1 MITSMTGFA
10 NHSVM
15 LLEHEG
21 EQCLLDI
28 EIKTFNSRFFEP
40 TCKLPGTLSAYEMDV
55 INRLKKTLIRGRV
68 YCTIK
73 ISGYSTLLEKLAV
86 STRRIEEYL
95 ETAVLLRDK
104 FGIKGELSV
113 EKIIT
118 LPNVFA
124 TERAQLPP
132 EAIKRFLDGIDEAL
146 KQVLV
151 SRQQEG
157 ASLQVDLMQ
166 RFTRAGELMAHIELE
181 TQKAVAQK
189 REQIS
194 GLQERAQEG
203 DEEARS
209 LLGDLYAA
217 IDKMDVH
224 EEIVR
229 FGAHLNAVHEH
240 LASGNPEKGRKLD
253 FILQELGREINTVMA
268 KCSSYQISSSGVDVK
283 VEMEKAREQVQNVV

>member
-1 MITSMTGFA
+1 
-10 NHSVM
+10 

-21 EQCLLDI
+21 EQCVLDI

-55 INRLKKTLIRGRV
+55 VNRLKKTLLRGRV

-73 ISGYSTLLEKLAV
+73 ISGYSTLLEKLNV
-86 STRRIEEYL
+86 SSRRVEEYL
-95 ETAVLLRDK
+95 DTAAMLREK
-104 FGIKGELSV
+104 FDLKGELAV
-113 EKIIT
+113 NQIIT
-118 LPNVFA
+118 LPNVFT
-124 TERAQLPP
+124 TERTQLPP
-132 EAIKRFLDGIDEAL
+132 DAINRFLGGIDEAL
-146 KQVLV
+146 KQVQA

-157 ASLQVDLMQ
+157 ASLQADLMQ
-166 RFTRAGELMAHIELE
+166 RFTRAGELMALIESE
-181 TQKAVAQK
+181 TKKELAKKKEKVG
-189 REQIS
+189 E
-194 GLQERAQEG
+194 LQERAQDG

-209 LLGDLYAA
+209 LLGDIYAA

-229 FGAHLNAVHEH
+229 FNAHLSAVHEH
-240 LASGNPEKGRKLD
+240 LASPNPEKGRKLD